1 MSAAP
6 VALTITG
13 QVVAFIV
20 IVFGLLALL
29 SIVIPD
35 PPTGRD
41 IAPLE
46 FVAIDA
52 NDAQC
57 ILNRE
62 DVAAGMHE
70 VSLITE
76 GSRATAE
83 LLDETGN
90 AVFRSEDPG
99 PELAKEQM
107 VPYAVKLEEGRHT
120 LVCRYPSGAV
130 GEATLDVT
138 AE

>member
-1 MSAAP
+1 MSAAR

-13 QVVAFIV
+13 QVLAFIV
-20 IVFGLLALL
+20 IVFSLLALL
-29 SIVIPD
+29 SIAIPD
-35 PPTGRD
+35 PPSGRD
-41 IAPLE
+41 VAPLE
-46 FVAIDA
+46 FVAINAD
-52 NDAQC
+52 DAQC
-57 ILNRE
+57 ILNRG

-76 GSRATAE
+76 GSGAIAE

-107 VPYAVKLEEGRHT
+107 IPYAVKLEEGRHT
-120 LVCRYPSGAV
+120 LVCRYLGGAV